1 MKKTKKRSRIGKILL
16 TSVLCASMIVGGSF
30 AFAGCSAEDIDIYG
44 KSAYEIAVENGF
56 TGTEEEWLNGMKG
69 ADGQDGETPYIGEN
83 GNWYCN
89 GQDTGKKATGSGS
102 NVVLSPTPPAEPYDG
117 LIWCQ
122 VESDNDSAFL
132 NVAALSVV
140 ESASEPASP
149 VNGTIWIE
157 TQA

>member
-1 MKKTKKRSRIGKILL
+1 M
-16 TSVLCASMIVGGSF
+16 
-30 AFAGCSAEDIDIYG
+30 
-44 KSAYEIAVENGF
+44 
-56 TGTEEEWLNGMKG
+56 
-69 ADGQDGETPYIGEN
+69 
-83 GNWYCN
+83 
-89 GQDTGKKATGSGS
+89 
-102 NVVLSPTPPAEPYDG
+102 LSPTPPAEPYDG